1 MHISEGI
8 LSAPVLLAGAALTAA
23 GTAMGLRRLDAEKMP
38 LVGVMAA
45 AFFVASGATRVPI
58 GFSSAHL
65 LLNGLAGLLLGWAVF
80 PALLVALFLQA
91 LLLQFG
97 GLTTLGVNT
106 FTMALPGLVAYL
118 LIGGLMRRRPARTAV
133 WAFTAGAGAVL
144 LSAVLYAVAL
154 FSSGRAFGTTA
165 VATLVAHLPI
175 MPVEGLI
182 CALCVGFL
190 RKVKPVM
197 LPQACRMEVSDEA

>member
-8 LSAPVLLAGAALTAA
+8 LSAPVLIAGAALTAA
-23 GTAMGLRRLDAEKMP
+23 GTAIGLRRLDAEKVP

-65 LLNGLAGLLLGWAVF
+65 LLNGLTGLLLGWAVF

-106 FTMALPGLVAYL
+106 FTMAFPGVVAYL
-118 LIGGLMRRRPARTAV
+118 LAGGLMRRWPALTAV
-133 WAFTAGAGAVL
+133 WAFAAGAGAVL

-197 LPQACRMEVSDEA
+197 LPQRSGKEVSDEA